1 MSRTPR
7 VCHVIT
13 ALGTGGAETMLWK
26 LLAASEGLRAG
37 ATVVSLRDAG
47 TVGPRIRALGVPLE
61 ELGIGT
67 VPGPGHARRLR
78 AAVRAARPDV
88 LQGWMY
94 HGNLAALYGARGT
107 GRPVLWNIRQS
118 LGRLSDEK
126 AGTALVIRAGALLS
140 RRARVIVY
148 NSRVSAAQHE
158 RLGYAADRTRLLPNG
173 FDLHRFRPDPAACG
187 RLRDRIGAPPDARVV
202 GMVARF
208 HPMKDHATF
217 LAAMERL
224 LPADPSLHVV
234 LAGSGVAASNEP
246 FARLLPREPW
256 RARIHPLG
264 EEADVAALLAGLD
277 VCALSSSRSEG
288 FPNVVGEALAC
299 AVPSVV
305 TDSGDAAAVLG
316 EAGEVVA
323 PGDPAAFAAAVRRL
337 LELAPEERARLG
349 RAGRERVMREYSID
363 AVARRYEALYEE
375 VAAC

>member
-1 MSRTPR
+1 MSRAPR

-47 TVGPRIRALGVPLE
+47 TVGPRIRALGVPVE
-61 ELGIGT
+61 EVGIGT
-67 VPGPGHARRLR
+67 VPGLGQVRRLR

-118 LGRLSDEK
+118 LGRLADEK
-126 AGTALVIRAGALLS
+126 PGTALVIRAGALLS

-173 FDLHRFRPDPAACG
+173 FDLHRFQPDPAARG

-234 LAGSGVAASNEP
+234 LAGSGVAVTNES

-256 RARIHPLG
+256 RARVHALG
-264 EEADVAALLAGLD
+264 EEAQVAALLAGLD

-299 AVPSVV
+299 AVPCVV

-316 EAGEVVA
+316 EAGGVVA
-323 PGDPAAFAAAVRRL
+323 PGDAVAFAAAVRRL
-337 LELAPEERARLG
+337 LDLAPEERARLG
-349 RAGRERVMREYSID
+349 RMGRERIMREYSID
-363 AVARRYEALYEE
+363 AVARRYESLYEE

>member
-1 MSRTPR
+1 MSRAPR

-47 TVGPRIRALGVPLE
+47 TVGPRIRALGVPVE
-61 ELGIGT
+61 EVGIGT
-67 VPGPGHARRLR
+67 VPGLGQARRLR

-118 LGRLSDEK
+118 LGRLADEK
-126 AGTALVIRAGALLS
+126 PGTALVIRAGALLS

-234 LAGSGVAASNEP
+234 LAGSGVVATNEP

-256 RARIHPLG
+256 RARIHALG
-264 EEADVAALLAGLD
+264 EEAEVAALLAGLD

-299 AVPSVV
+299 AVPCVV

-316 EAGEVVA
+316 AAGEVVP

>member
-1 MSRTPR
+1 MSTAPR

-47 TVGPRIRALGVPLE
+47 TVGPRIRALGVQVE
-61 ELGIGT
+61 EIGIGA

-78 AAVRAARPDV
+78 AVVHAARPDV
-88 LQGWMY
+88 VQGWMY

-118 LGRLSDEK
+118 LGRLADEK
-126 AGTALVIRAGALLS
+126 PGTALLIRAGALLS

-173 FDLHRFRPDPAACG
+173 FDLHRFRTDPAARG
-187 RLRDRIGAPPDARVV
+187 RLRERIGAPPHAHVV
-202 GMVARF
+202 GMIARF
-208 HPMKDHATF
+208 HPMKDHANF
-217 LAAMERL
+217 LAAMGRL

-234 LAGSGVAASNEP
+234 LAGTGVVASNER
-246 FARLLPREPW
+246 FARLLPGEPW
-256 RARIHPLG
+256 RGRIHALG
-264 EEADVAALLAGLD
+264 EESDVAALLAGLD
-277 VCALSSSRSEG
+277 VGALSSARSEG

-299 AVPSVV
+299 AVPCVV
-305 TDSGDAAAVLG
+305 TDSGDVAAVLG
-316 EAGEVVA
+316 DAGEVVE
-323 PGDPAAFAAAVRRL
+323 PGDPAAFAGAVRRL
-337 LELAPEERARLG
+337 LDLAPEERARLG
-349 RAGRERVMREYSID
+349 NAGRERIMREYSIES
-363 AVARRYEALYEE
+363 VARRYEALYEE
-375 VAAC
+375 VTAC